1 MSELTVLQAV
11 RLKGRTSE
19 ADLVATLDEDPADV
33 PATLAQLTAG
43 GLLVAGKALR
53 ISPEGRERLNALLA
67 EERSGVDH
75 NALATS
81 YGDFRAINNEFK
93 ALVSD
98 WQIKDGQPNS
108 HDDAEYDA
116 AILNR
121 LDSVHQQQVLPVIAT
136 VAALLPRLGAYAAK
150 LNSALDKIGAGDT
163 TWLAR
168 PIIDSYHT
176 VWFELH
182 EELIAASGLT
192 REEEARAGHAT

>member
-33 PATLAQLTAG
+33 AATLAQLTAV
-43 GLLVAGKALR
+43 GLLVTGKALR
-53 ISPEGRERLNALLA
+53 ISPEGRARLNALLA
-67 EERSGVDH
+67 EERSGVDQ
-75 NALATS
+75 NVLATS
-81 YGDFRAINNEFK
+81 YGDFRAVNNEFK

-116 AILNR
+116 AVLNR
-121 LDSVHQQQVLPVIAT
+121 LDNVHQQVLPVIAT
-136 VAALLPRLGAYAAK
+136 VTTLLPRLRGYAAK
-150 LNSALDKIGAGDT
+150 LNSALDKVKAGDT

>member
-11 RLKGRTSE
+11 RLKGRISE
-19 ADLVATLDEDPADV
+19 ADLVATLDEDSADV
-33 PATLAQLTAG
+33 AATVAQLAAV
-43 GLLVAGKALR
+43 GLLVTGKALR
-53 ISPEGRERLNALLA
+53 ISPEGRARLNALLA
-67 EERSGVDH
+67 EERSGVDP
-75 NALATS
+75 NVLATS

-93 ALVSD
+93 ALISD

-121 LDSVHQQQVLPVIAT
+121 LDNVHQQVLPVIAT
-136 VAALLPRLGAYAAK
+136 VTTQLARLGAYAAK
-150 LNSALDKIGAGDT
+150 LDSALGKVKAGDT

>member
-11 RLKGRTSE
+11 RLKGRISE

-33 PATLAQLTAG
+33 AATLAQLTAV
-43 GLLVAGKALR
+43 GLLVTGKALR
-53 ISPEGRERLNALLA
+53 ISPEGRARLNALLA
-67 EERSGVDH
+67 EERSGVDQ
-75 NALATS
+75 NVLATS
-81 YGDFRAINNEFK
+81 YGDFRAVNNEFK

-121 LDSVHQQQVLPVIAT
+121 LDNVHQRVLPVIAT
-136 VAALLPRLGAYAAK
+136 VTTLLPRLHAYAAK
-150 LNSALDKIGAGDT
+150 LDSALDKVKAGDT

>member
-19 ADLVATLDEDPADV
+19 ADLVATLDEDPTDV
-33 PATLAQLTAG
+33 AATLAQLTAG
-43 GLLVAGKALR
+43 GLLVAGKAVR
-53 ISPEGRERLNALLA
+53 ISPDGRGRLNVLLA
-67 EERSGVDH
+67 EERSGVDQ
-75 NALATS
+75 NALATA

-93 ALVSD
+93 SLVSD

-121 LDSVHQQQVLPVIAT
+121 LESVHQQVLPVIAT
-136 VAALLPRLGAYAAK
+136 VAALLPRLGTYAPK
-150 LNSALDKIGAGDT
+150 LNSALGKIKEGDT

-182 EELIAASGLT
+182 EELIVASGLT
-192 REEEARAGHAT
+192 RDEEARAGHAT

>member
-19 ADLVATLDEDPADV
+19 ADLVATLDEAPAEV
-33 PATLAQLTAG
+33 AATVAQLTSD
-43 GLLVAGKALR
+43 GLLVAGKAIR
-53 ISPEGRERLNALLA
+53 ISPEGRERLNAMLA
-67 EERSGVDH
+67 EERSGIDR
-75 NALATS
+75 NALAAS

-98 WQIKDGQPNS
+98 WQIRDGQPNS

-116 AILNR
+116 VILDR
-121 LDSVHQQQVLPVIAT
+121 LDSVHQRVLPVIAS
-136 VAALLPRLGAYAAK
+136 VAALLPRLGIYAAK
-150 LNSALDKIGAGDT
+150 LNSALEKIKAGDT
-163 TWLAR
+163 AWLAR

-182 EELIAASGLT
+182 EELIVASGLT
-192 REEEARAGHAT
+192 REAEARAGHAT

>member
-11 RLKGRTSE
+11 RLKGRVPE
-19 ADLVATLDEDPADV
+19 ADLVATLGEDAADV
-33 PATLAQLTAG
+33 AATLAQLTAA
-43 GLLVAGKALR
+43 GLLVEGKAFR

-67 EERSGVDH
+67 KERSGVDQ
-75 NALATS
+75 NALANT
-81 YGDFRAINNEFK
+81 YGDFRVVNNEFK

-121 LDSVHQQQVLPVIAT
+121 LDNLHQQVLPIA
-136 VAALLPRLGAYAAK
+136 AAITTLLPRLSAYAAK
-150 LNSALDKIGAGDT
+150 LNSAVDKVKAGDT
-163 TWLAR
+163 TWFTR

-182 EELIAASGLT
+182 EELIGTSGLT
-192 REEEARAGHAT
+192 REEEARAGHAD

>member
-11 RLKGRTSE
+11 RLKGRISE
-19 ADLVATLDEDPADV
+19 ADLAATLDEDSADV
-33 PATLAQLTAG
+33 AATLAQLTAA
-43 GLLVAGKALR
+43 GLLVTGKALR
-53 ISPEGRERLNALLA
+53 ISPEGRARLNALLA
-67 EERSGVDH
+67 EERSGVDQSV
-75 NALATS
+75 LATS
-81 YGDFRAINNEFK
+81 YGDFRAVNNEFK

-98 WQIKDGQPNS
+98 WQIKDGQPNA

-116 AILNR
+116 AILSR
-121 LDSVHQQQVLPVIAT
+121 LDNVHQQVLPVIAT
-136 VAALLPRLGAYAAK
+136 VATLLPRLRAYAPK
-150 LNSALDKIGAGDT
+150 LNSALDKVKSGDT

>member
-11 RLKGRTSE
+11 RLKGRISE
-19 ADLVATLDEDPADV
+19 ADLAATLDEDSADV
-33 PATLAQLTAG
+33 AATLAQLTAA
-43 GLLVAGKALR
+43 GLLVTGKALR
-53 ISPEGRERLNALLA
+53 ISPEGRARLNALLA
-67 EERSGVDH
+67 EERSGVDQSV
-75 NALATS
+75 LATS
-81 YGDFRAINNEFK
+81 YGDFRAVNNEFK

-98 WQIKDGQPNS
+98 WQIKDGQPNA

-116 AILNR
+116 AILSR
-121 LDSVHQQQVLPVIAT
+121 LDNVHQQVLPVIAT
-136 VAALLPRLGAYAAK
+136 VATLLPRLRAYAAK
-150 LNSALDKIGAGDT
+150 LNSALDKVKSGDT

>member
-11 RLKGRTSE
+11 RLKGRVSE
-19 ADLVATLDEDPADV
+19 ADLVATLDDDPTEVA
-33 PATLAQLTAG
+33 ATSAQLTAA
-43 GLLVAGKALR
+43 GLLVEGKTLR

-67 EERSGVDH
+67 EERSGVDQ
-75 NALATS
+75 NVLAKS
-81 YGDFRAINNEFK
+81 YGAFRVVNNEFK

-108 HDDAEYDA
+108 HDDPDYDTA
-116 AILNR
+116 VLSR
-121 LDSVHQQQVLPVIAT
+121 LDNVHEQVSPVIAA
-136 VAALLPRLGAYAAK
+136 VSGLLPRLRSYGAK
-150 LNSALDKIGAGDT
+150 LNSALGKVQAGDT
-163 TWLAR
+163 SWLAR

>member
-19 ADLVATLDEDPADV
+19 ADLVATLDEDPTDV
-33 PATLAQLTAG
+33 AATLAQLTAG
-43 GLLVAGKALR
+43 GLLVAGKAVR
-53 ISPEGRERLNALLA
+53 ISPDGRERLNVLLA
-67 EERSGVDH
+67 EERSGVDQ
-75 NALATS
+75 NALATA

-121 LDSVHQQQVLPVIAT
+121 LESVHQQVLPVIAT
-136 VAALLPRLGAYAAK
+136 VATLLPRLGAYAAK
-150 LNSALDKIGAGDT
+150 LNSALGKIKAGDT

-192 REEEARAGHAT
+192 RDEEARAGHAT

>member
-1 MSELTVLQAV
+1 MSELTVLRAV
-11 RLKGRTSE
+11 RLKGRLGE
-19 ADLVATLDEDPADV
+19 EDLVAALDEGPADV
-33 PATLAQLTAG
+33 AATLAQLTAA
-43 GLLVAGKALR
+43 GLLVQGKTLR
-53 ISPEGRERLNALLA
+53 ISPEGRERLNALLV
-67 EERSGVDH
+67 EERSGVDQKV
-75 NALATS
+75 LAKS
-81 YGDFRAINNEFK
+81 YDDFRAVNNAFK

-108 HDDAEYDA
+108 HDDPEYDA
-116 AILNR
+116 AVLNR
-121 LDSVHQQQVLPVIAT
+121 LDNVHQQVLPIIAAVT
-136 VAALLPRLGAYAAK
+136 TLLPRLSAYAKK
-150 LNSALDKIGAGDT
+150 LNSALAKVKAGET

>member
-1 MSELTVLQAV
+1 MSELSVLQAV
-11 RLKGRTSE
+11 RLKGRISE

-33 PATLAQLTAG
+33 GATLAQLTAA

-53 ISPEGRERLNALLA
+53 ISPEGRARLNALLA
-67 EERSGVDH
+67 EERSGVDQSV
-75 NALATS
+75 LATS
-81 YGDFRAINNEFK
+81 YGDFRAVNNEFK
-93 ALVSD
+93 ALISD

-116 AILNR
+116 AILDR
-121 LDSVHQQQVLPVIAT
+121 LDNVHRQVLPIIAT
-136 VAALLPRLGAYAAK
+136 VAALLPRLRAYAAK
-150 LNSALDKIGAGDT
+150 LNSALDKVKAGDT

>member
-11 RLKGRTSE
+11 RLKGRMSE
-19 ADLVATLDEDPADV
+19 ADLVATLGEDPADV
-33 PATLAQLTAG
+33 AATLAQLTAV
-43 GLLVAGKALR
+43 GLLVTGKALR
-53 ISPEGRERLNALLA
+53 ISPEGRARLNALLA
-67 EERSGVDH
+67 EERSGVDQ
-75 NALATS
+75 NVLATS
-81 YGDFRAINNEFK
+81 YGDFRAVNNEFK

-121 LDSVHQQQVLPVIAT
+121 LDNVHQRVLPVIAT
-136 VAALLPRLGAYAAK
+136 VTTLLPRLHAYAAK
-150 LNSALDKIGAGDT
+150 LDSALDKVKAGDT

>member
-11 RLKGRTSE
+11 RLKGRISE

-33 PATLAQLTAG
+33 GATLAQLTAA

-53 ISPEGRERLNALLA
+53 ISPEGRARLNALLA
-67 EERSGVDH
+67 EERSGVDQSV
-75 NALATS
+75 LATS
-81 YGDFRAINNEFK
+81 YGDFRAVNNEFK
-93 ALVSD
+93 ALISD

-116 AILNR
+116 AILDR
-121 LDSVHQQQVLPVIAT
+121 LDNVHRQVLPIIAT
-136 VAALLPRLGAYAAK
+136 VAALLPRLRAYAAK
-150 LNSALDKIGAGDT
+150 LNSALDKVKAGDT